1 MSRKRVTPQSI
12 ALAHEALASLPAKE
26 VTKLPRTGSAPKRND
41 SSDDHHEWTIRR
53 LRAVLKE
60 EYKLDVASIK
70 KLAKEFGIV
79 NPDGRKRD
87 TYVAA
92 LSVLKHREAQEVLQ
106 ETIQKEAEKAPQP
119 EAPQPEAPQPEP
131 EAPAPQAVFPAAP
144 RLDAHLT
151 ELYC

>member
-92 LSVLKHREAQEVLQ
+92 LSVLLNRK
-106 ETIQKEAEKAPQP
+106 TIQEAAQEAEKAPQP
-119 EAPQPEAPQPEP
+119 EAPQPEAPQPQP